1 MNMVAD
7 VNTTAWSGIG
17 NSAGRDSSRPYK
29 GRKWSMGDLYPTTAN
44 FSRQDVS
51 IRAMERADMAVVVE
65 LDAQAFGVMRS
76 AYFERRLAT
85 LSENDADARMI
96 FLVADYQGTV
106 IGFVMGTLAFGEFG
120 LTQVTA
126 ILDSIAVHPR
136 YQRQGIGRQLI
147 EAFIKWSAIQGAAAA
162 YTLVNWD
169 NWTLLK
175 AFHSLGFVLASTIPL
190 ERRID

>member
-1 MNMVAD
+1 
-7 VNTTAWSGIG
+7 
-17 NSAGRDSSRPYK
+17 
-29 GRKWSMGDLYPTTAN
+29 MGDQYPTTAN
-44 FSRQDVS
+44 FNPHDVS
-51 IRAMERADMAVVVE
+51 IQAMEHADLAVVVE
-65 LDAQAFGVMRS
+65 LDALVFGTMRS
-76 AYFERRLAT
+76 AYFERRLAA
-85 LSENDADARMI
+85 LEENDADARMV

-106 IGFVMGTLAFGEFG
+106 IGFVMGTLAYGEFG

-126 ILDSIAVHPR
+126 ILDSIAVHPH
-136 YQRQGIGRQLI
+136 YQQQGIGRQLI
-147 EAFIKWSAIQGAAAA
+147 EAFIKRSTLQGAAAV